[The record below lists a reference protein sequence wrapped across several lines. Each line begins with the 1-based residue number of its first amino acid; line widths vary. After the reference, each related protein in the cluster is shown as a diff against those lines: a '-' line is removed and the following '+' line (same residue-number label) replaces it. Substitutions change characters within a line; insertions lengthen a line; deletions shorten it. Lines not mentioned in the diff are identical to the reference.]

1 MTADRH
7 FELRR
12 LEGAGVH
19 LALADGSRLDDV
31 SLVSTRGRNL
41 WVFNGGE
48 DIFVPLAD
56 VIDFWPTGAGARSAA

>member
-12 LEGAGVH
+12 LEGVGVH
-19 LALADGSRLDDV
+19 LALTDGSRLDDV
-31 SLVSTRGRNL
+31 SLISMRGRSL
-41 WVFNGGE
+41 WIFDGGE

-56 VIDFWPTGAGARSAA
+56 VIDFWPAESARSAA

>member
-12 LEGAGVH
+12 LEGFGVH
-19 LALADGSRLDDV
+19 LALTDGTRLDDV
-31 SLVSTRGRNL
+31 SLISTRGHSL
-41 WVFNGGE
+41 WVFDGGE

-56 VIDFWPTGAGARSAA
+56 VIDFWPAEGARSAA

>member
-1 MTADRH
+1 MNAQRH

-19 LALADGSRLDDV
+19 IALTNGSRLDDV
-31 SLVSTRGRNL
+31 NLVSTRGRKL
-41 WVFNGGE
+41 WIFDGGE

-56 VIDFWPTGAGARSAA
+56 VIDFWPADGARSAA

>member
-1 MTADRH
+1 MNAERH

-19 LALADGSRLDDV
+19 LALTDGSRLDDV
-31 SLVSTRGRNL
+31 SLISTRGRSL
-41 WVFNGGE
+41 WIFDGGE

-56 VIDFWPTGAGARSAA
+56 VIDFWPADGARSAA

>member
-19 LALADGSRLDDV
+19 LALTDGTRLDDV
-31 SLVSTRGRNL
+31 SLISTRGHNL
-41 WVFNGGE
+41 WVFDGGE

-56 VIDFWPTGAGARSAA
+56 VIDFWPAEGARSAA